1 MPSSCDEDDS
11 SASCPCVN
19 NTLRPLR
26 VLVSS
31 EFWSVSALTLKTMVQ
46 PSGRALTP
54 FAGCMCSGFG
64 VSVQGDIAE
73 MPQAGMGWSAEE
85 VGYPGAG
92 GDQLVPALFKD
103 Q

>member
-1 MPSSCDEDDS
+1 MPFSCDENES
-11 SASCPCVN
+11 CASCLCV
-19 NTLRPLR
+19 LRPLH

-31 EFWSVSALTLKTMVQ
+31 GFWSVFALTLKTMVQ

-54 FAGCMCSGFG
+54 LAGCVCSGG
-64 VSVQGDIAE
+64 GSLVQGDTAE

-85 VGYPGAG
+85 VGYPEAG
-92 GDQLVPALFKD
+92 GDQLVPALFKG

>member
-1 MPSSCDEDDS
+1 
-11 SASCPCVN
+11 
-19 NTLRPLR
+19 
-26 VLVSS
+26 
-31 EFWSVSALTLKTMVQ
+31 MVQ

-64 VSVQGDIAE
+64 VSVQGDTAE

-92 GDQLVPALFKD
+92 GTSWCLLCSKASDFPILHGW
-103 Q
+103 